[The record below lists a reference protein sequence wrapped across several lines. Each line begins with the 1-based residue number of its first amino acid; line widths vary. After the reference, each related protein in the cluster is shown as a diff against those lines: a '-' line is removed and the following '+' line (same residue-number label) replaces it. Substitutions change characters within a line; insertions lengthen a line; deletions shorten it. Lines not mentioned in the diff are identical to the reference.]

1 MKDTKLLDNLC
12 QSFNPDDKR
21 IYKIGSHLSQ
31 SIYEIKQDAN
41 RKENYGSRHILI
53 IESIDK
59 EEPLVAIEIK
69 RYFGGTLKTIHNSN
83 RYNLRELKKLYD
95 YGGSGVKIYFRKGY

>member
-1 MKDTKLLDNLC
+1 MKNTMLLDNLC

-21 IYKIGSHLSQ
+21 IYNVGSHLSQ
-31 SIYEIKQDAN
+31 SIYRIKQDAN
-41 RKENYGSRHILI
+41 RKENYGSRHFLI

-69 RYFGGTLKTIHNSN
+69 RYFGGVLKTIHNSN
-83 RYNLRELKKLYD
+83 RYNLRELRKLYD
-95 YGGSGVKIYFRKGY
+95 NGGSGVKIYFRKGF